1 MKLLKSLILVICAL
15 TITSTAT
22 CAFSTE
28 DDLYSEQSLKMRIVR
43 TAINEGL
50 DPSFALSVAKQ
61 ESAFDKDAKSY
72 VGAIGLFQLMPQ
84 TASDLGVNPYYVD
97 QNIKGGVRLLKSLKA
112 QYGSSKLALAAYNAG
127 PGAVNRYGGIPPYR
141 ETRHYVKN
149 IMSYY
154 HGYKKQPDPVVTYF
168 KNRIEESA
176 KQVDQVANKVIEP
189 QPIAPKPQPEN
200 FFSRLIAFFMP

>member
-1 MKLLKSLILVICAL
+1 M
-15 TITSTAT
+15 ITSTAT
-22 CAFSTE
+22 RAFSAE
-28 DDLYSEQSLKMRIVR
+28 GDFYSEQSLKMRIVR

-84 TASDLGVNPYYVD
+84 TAADLGVNPYYVD
-97 QNIKGGVRLLKSLKA
+97 QNIKGGVKLLKSLKE
-112 QYGSSKLALAAYNAG
+112 QYGSSHLALAAYNAG

-154 HGYKKQPDPVVTYF
+154 HQYKKQPDPVVTYF
-168 KNRIEESA
+168 KKRIEDSA
-176 KQVDQVANKVIEP
+176 KQVEQIAEKVVDPRPE
-189 QPIAPKPQPEN
+189 APKPQPQS
-200 FFSRLIAFFMP
+200 FFSRLISFFIS